1 MKGGKKGSSIE
12 KRGIP
17 GKGEGGGDR
26 RGFPSVAL
34 KSRLDSRRK
43 DDEG

>member
-17 GKGEGGGDR
+17 GKGGGGDR